1 VEETMNKRLL
11 IYAITF
17 TSMVSNVYAS
27 TEVGGIIDTNTV
39 WTVEDSPYIL
49 TTDVQLAY
57 GATLTIEPNVVISGN
72 GLSIKVWGILD
83 ADGNAESRV
92 VFNNV
97 FIRGGIGNSSTTPHR
112 ISVKFSEISGG
123 SIYGQHGNPSYGR
136 LVLQDSILRNNVS
149 YSELWYPT
157 SDCYIERNIFNE
169 TCGGINA
176 GVNNGVKVYIRNN
189 VFYQQS
195 TDYAVENWASYGTSE
210 MIVRYNSFLSNDRIA
225 LRLPSGY
232 TNARM
237 TASENYWNTTNTS
250 IIDSMIYDKKDDL
263 GCAGYIVYVP
273 ILTEPD
279 PNTPVFVPEPP
290 QPVCLGKPVGDF
302 NGDCKVDFADF
313 AVFTSHWLECNLEPP
328 EACWE

>member
-1 VEETMNKRLL
+1 
-11 IYAITF
+11 
-17 TSMVSNVYAS
+17 MVSTVYAF

-39 WTVEDSPYIL
+39 WTVGNSPYIL

-83 ADGNAESRV
+83 ANGDAESRV

-97 FIRGGIGNSSTTPHR
+97 HIKPGTNGSSTTPYL
-112 ISVKFSEISGG
+112 ISVKFSEINGG
-123 SIYGQHGNPSYGR
+123 SIYAVTGNATYGS
-136 LVLQDSILRNNVS
+136 LVLQDSILRNIVGDLCLF
-149 YSELWYPT
+149 LWYPT
-157 SDCYIERNIFNE
+157 SNCYIERNIFDKA
-169 TCGGINA
+169 GGID
-176 GVNNGVKVYIRNN
+176 VDLNNGVKAYIRNN

-195 TDYAVENWASYGTSE
+195 TNYAVKNWANYNSSE
-210 MIVRYNSFLSNDRIA
+210 VIAKYNSFLSNDRIA
-225 LRLPSGY
+225 LRLEADGTSI
-232 TNARM
+232 
-237 TASENYWNTTNTS
+237 TAINNYWNTTNTS
-250 IIDSMIYDKKDDL
+250 IIDSMIYDKNDDL
-263 GCAGYIVYVP
+263 ALKGYIVYVP

-313 AVFTSHWLECNLEPP
+313 AVFTSHWLECNLDPP